1 MEVRQLQIFRTLAEE
16 LNFTR
21 TAERVN
27 TVQSNVTAQIKAL
40 EEELGAPLFDRLG
53 RRVTLTDAGRRFL
66 PFAEQA
72 LAAME
77 QGQRVLRSGA
87 EPSGPLRISAPE
99 SILTYR
105 LPPVL
110 RVFRRRFPLVEL
122 VFAPHIGCGFAA
134 ELDAG
139 KIDLAINMCCEMT
152 NPLHNACRL
161 RTERIFLFGEPNHPL
176 VNRRIVKP
184 TDLAGQTLLL
194 TEVGCGYRAKLDNA
208 LALQNVR
215 PGNITEFSSVEA
227 IKQCARVGMGLAL
240 LPAIVISRELRQH
253 LFKTLHWAG
262 PSLDVTTHIVWH
274 KDKWVS
280 PAMAAFLELVQSQV
294 DDDPAVDLHLEG
306 TFRRDSK
313 PDLNSAPSTSPA

>member
-1 MEVRQLQIFRTLAEE
+1 MEVRQLQIFRTLVEE

-21 TAERVN
+21 TAEKVN

-40 EEELGAPLFDRLG
+40 EEELGVPLFDRLG
-53 RRVTLTDAGRRFL
+53 RRVTLTDAGRRFQ

-72 LAAME
+72 LVAME
-77 QGQRVLRSGA
+77 HGQRAIRNGA
-87 EPSGPLRISAPE
+87 DPSGPLRISAPE

-110 RVFRRRFPLVEL
+110 RVFRRRFPHVEL
-122 VFAPHIGCGFAA
+122 VFVPHIGDTFAA

-139 KIDLAINMCCEMT
+139 KIDLAINMCGT
-152 NPLHNACRL
+152 PSNPSHKSYRL
-161 RTERIFLFGEPNHPL
+161 RTERIFLFGEPSHPL
-176 VNRRIVKP
+176 ADRRTVKP

-194 TEVGCGYRAKLDNA
+194 TEVGCGYRAKLDRA

-227 IKQCARVGMGLAL
+227 MKQCVRVGMGLAL

-253 LFKTLHWAG
+253 LFKALHWAG
-262 PSLDVTTHIVWH
+262 PSLDVTTHILWH

-280 PAMAAFLELVQSQV
+280 PAMAAFLELLQSQI
-294 DDDPAVDLHLEG
+294 DDAPPADPQAA
-306 TFRRDSK
+306 TCCN
-313 PDLNSAPSTSPA
+313 P